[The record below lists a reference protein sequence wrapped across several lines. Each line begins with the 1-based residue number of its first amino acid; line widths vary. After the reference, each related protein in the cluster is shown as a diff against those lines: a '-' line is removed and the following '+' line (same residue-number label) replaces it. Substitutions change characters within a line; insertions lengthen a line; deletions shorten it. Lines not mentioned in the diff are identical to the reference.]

1 MKEISRLSK
10 AAKQASTWS
19 YQVEKSKYGTKIQG
33 YGLIEDMSVLKS
45 RQNDAAFQI
54 HTRPSSGGNRRKSKA
69 VKNIDQTEHLKL
81 SQPVYHSH
89 RLASFRNV
97 SICYENNIICKDITF
112 TIEQGDRIALNG
124 NNGCGKSSIL
134 KLVCGYN
141 VPYSGEFY
149 KGSNMMISYVSQNT
163 DALCGTLSDYAAA
176 NKIAEKCIQSNFTQ
190 IRFYKRAI

>member
-1 MKEISRLSK
+1 M
-10 AAKQASTWS
+10 
-19 YQVEKSKYGTKIQG
+19 
-33 YGLIEDMSVLKS
+33 
-45 RQNDAAFQI
+45 
-54 HTRPSSGGNRRKSKA
+54 
-69 VKNIDQTEHLKL
+69 
-81 SQPVYHSH
+81 
-89 RLASFRNV
+89 ASFRNV

-124 NNGCGKSSIL
+124 NNGGKSSIL

-176 NKIAEKCIQSNFTQ
+176 NKIAESVFKAILRKLDFTREQFDKEIQYFSGGQKKSFNCKKFMSALTS
-190 IRFYKRAI
+190 ADLG

>member
-1 MKEISRLSK
+1 MQRSK
-10 AAKQASTWS
+10 S
-19 YQVEKSKYGTKIQG
+19 IQG
-33 YGLIEDMSVLKS
+33 RRLEAIEE
-45 RQNDAAFQI
+45 
-54 HTRPSSGGNRRKSKA
+54 KA
-69 VKNIDQTEHLKL
+69 KLLKNIDQTEHLKL

-149 KGSNMMISYVSQNT
+149 KGSNMMISYVSQIPMHYAEPYPTMQQQQN
-163 DALCGTLSDYAAA
+163 CG
-176 NKIAEKCIQSNFTQ
+176 KCIQSNFTQ